1 MSAQL
6 LAEPLERR
14 ICFAGDGGVDT
25 VFVPVVDNPYLP
37 LIPGATYIY
46 RGADAAGRPLRSRV
60 TVVGGTTVIDGV
72 ATTVARERR
81 YVDGQLTSDVR
92 QHFAQDAEGNVWRF
106 DGNSRQ
112 IFMPVREG
120 GSESARERVRVPFGT
135 FADCA
140 ASDVDGSTQ
149 HYAPGIGLVMSQPQQ
164 PRAAAGDVLR
174 LAYLSLTPES
184 FADKVDNPY
193 LPLTPGTTLIY
204 RGVDNGTPVRS
215 RMTVSAEKA
224 LITGVAT
231 TVVRVRE
238 YEGGE
243 LFEDTRDYYAQ
254 DKAGNVWYFGED
266 SRQYEDGDIIGA
278 EGSWMTG
285 VDHAQPG
292 IVMRSHPT
300 VGDRYQ
306 MEFSPGIAQDQ
317 AEVLARGLDVK
328 VPYGSMRDALQVLDF
343 NLLEPDDVENKFYVP
358 GIGLVLEVAEGG
370 EDTENLKLA
379 YVLIEEPH

>member
-1 MSAQL
+1 
-6 LAEPLERR
+6 
-14 ICFAGDGGVDT
+14 
-25 VFVPVVDNPYLP
+25 
-37 LIPGATYIY
+37 
-46 RGADAAGRPLRSRV
+46 
-60 TVVGGTTVIDGV
+60 
-72 ATTVARERR
+72 
-81 YVDGQLTSDVR
+81 
-92 QHFAQDAEGNVWRF
+92 
-106 DGNSRQ
+106 
-112 IFMPVREG
+112 
-120 GSESARERVRVPFGT
+120 
-135 FADCA
+135 
-140 ASDVDGSTQ
+140 
-149 HYAPGIGLVMSQPQQ
+149 
-164 PRAAAGDVLR
+164 
-174 LAYLSLTPES
+174 
-184 FADKVDNPY
+184 
-193 LPLTPGTTLIY
+193 
-204 RGVDNGTPVRS
+204 
-215 RMTVSAEKA
+215 MTVSAEKA

-266 SRQYEDGDIIGA
+266 SRQYEDGDIIGT